1 VFTFPG
7 STIAAVHDVVALAER
22 GLVQSV
28 VTRFDFDDVGQAYEQ
43 LEHGELHGRAVVI
56 PDEV

>member
-1 VFTFPG
+1 MFTFQG
-7 STIAAVHDVVALAER
+7 SNIADVHDVVALAER

-28 VTRFDFDDVGQAYEQ
+28 VARFDFDDVAQAYEQ